1 MSRNFESI
9 YVCLRPLLYNDLP
22 PPPPPP
28 PTVLGRAGGGGAVRD
43 KETAATAGALPA
55 TAVAR

>member
-1 MSRNFESI
+1 M
-9 YVCLRPLLYNDLP
+9 CLRPLLYNDLP
-22 PPPPPP
+22 PPPSPI
-28 PTVLGRAGGGGAVRD
+28 VLGRAGGGGAVRD